1 MNRFFRQTL
10 GIFRTVLPAAI
21 IVLTLACMNSSAVA
35 AGFQIKPVS
44 SAGLLAWTNVFTN
57 GICTVEAA
65 SQLNGAGHSNAW
77 QCQQSY
83 FAINSSGLGAA
94 SLTATQQF
102 VRLLAVNV
110 SAATPAGFTNLA
122 DSYGL
127 LHTVAGS
134 GNDPGTDDVNYWQTN
149 FEGGFATNA
158 ALSRPHFAMAD
169 TNENIFIVDKNSFS
183 VLKVTTDGRIHTV
196 AGTHVSGNGPDT
208 ATPALNVAMN
218 QPNGLWVRSNGGFYV
233 LDTGNN
239 KVRRV
244 DTNGVMTTL
253 FTDSKSMSSGRG
265 LWVRNDEQL
274 IYYCAGTDL
283 RRWTP
288 TGGSITLNKQF
299 NDLGCFVLTASGT
312 IVVTDRGDNTVWTVN
327 TNSGSRTLLYGN
339 GGSNEV
345 VDGTLAATNSLYGVR
360 AIWIPPFGGYLL
372 GTDYGA
378 QFLYVDTAGIIHLM
392 MNGYQ
397 DTHAGD
403 GQWFYS
409 PGYKLGQLRSVT
421 MDSLGNILIVENDLG
436 FVRKV
441 DFHRLFP

>member
-1 MNRFFRQTL
+1 MNSFFRRTL
-10 GIFRTVLPAAI
+10 GIFRIVIPIAI
-21 IVLTLACMNSSAVA
+21 VVLTLARMNSSVLA
-35 AGFQIKPVS
+35 ASLQFKPVG
-44 SAGLLAWTNVFTN
+44 SAGALAWTNVFTN
-57 GICTVEAA
+57 GICTVEAV
-65 SQLNGAGHSNAW
+65 SQLNGASNSNAW

-83 FAINSSGLGAA
+83 FATNPLGSGAA

-110 SAATPAGFTNLA
+110 SAATPAGFTNLV

-134 GNDPGTDDVNYWQTN
+134 GNDPGTDDVNYWQAS

-158 ALSRPHFAMAD
+158 ALSRPHLAMAD
-169 TNENIFIVDKNSFS
+169 SAENIFIVDKNSFS
-183 VLKVTTDGRIHTV
+183 VLKVTPDGRIHTV

-218 QPNGLWVRSNGGFYV
+218 QPNGLWVRTNGVFYV

-239 KVRRV
+239 KVRKV

-274 IYYCAGTDL
+274 IYYCAGTDF

-288 TGGSITLNKQF
+288 AGGSVTLNKQF
-299 NDLGCFVLTASGT
+299 NDLGCFVLTANGT
-312 IVVTDRGDNTVWTVN
+312 IVLTDRGGNTVWSVN

-339 GGSNEV
+339 GGSAEV
-345 VDGTLAATNSLYGVR
+345 IDGTLAATNSLYGVR

-372 GTDYGA
+372 GTDEGA
-378 QFLYVDTAGIIHLM
+378 QFLYVDTAGIIHLLI
-392 MNGYQ
+392 NGYQ

-409 PGYKLGQLRSVT
+409 PGYKLGQMRSVT
-421 MDSLGNILIVENDLG
+421 MDNNGNILIVENDLG
-436 FVRKV
+436 YVRKV